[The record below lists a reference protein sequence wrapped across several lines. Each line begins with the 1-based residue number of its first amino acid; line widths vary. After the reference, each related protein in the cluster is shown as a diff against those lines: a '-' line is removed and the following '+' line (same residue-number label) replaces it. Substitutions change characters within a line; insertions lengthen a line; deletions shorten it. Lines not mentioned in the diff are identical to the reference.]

1 MLVEQLDEALVET
14 TFLCSWDYTEDTLLT
29 LEVGVVA
36 GGVADGLATC
46 ILGLLRSERCRKD
59 LLGLDLKFC
68 CCHHPC
74 TSLSALG
81 TR

>member
-36 GGVADGLATC
+36 GGVTGGLEQVPWA
-46 ILGLLRSERCRKD
+46 CRDQNAMKKIFQ
-59 LLGLDLKFC
+59 GW
-68 CCHHPC
+68 
-74 TSLSALG
+74 T
-81 TR
+81 